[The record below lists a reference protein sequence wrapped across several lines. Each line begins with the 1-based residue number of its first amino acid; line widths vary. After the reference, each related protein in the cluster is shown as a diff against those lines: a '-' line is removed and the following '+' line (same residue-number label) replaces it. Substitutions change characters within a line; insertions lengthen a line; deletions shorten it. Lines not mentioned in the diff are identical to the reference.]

1 MSHIQLMFLNTT
13 LIEKMR
19 YCSSFDSNSST
30 YDDVFSGSH
39 YQYLTSEYVIID
51 GTSYSHLFFDNS
63 HDIALGMLK
72 DGFQIFK
79 RSSHATCWPIIA
91 LNFNLPPTEQTHL
104 HNVLPLI
111 LIPGPR
117 CPHHMS
123 SFLQPLIEECKQLA
137 IGVHTYD
144 VSSDACFNLHVYPI
158 SAHADMPAAKHLMEL
173 KGSNAFHPCHACEIY
188 GIQGNGLPI
197 YYVPLNQPRS
207 PGAEALEW
215 DPHHLPMCS
224 QEQYDAML
232 EDIASQ
238 TTKHAHDNLHQY
250 HGILHVS
257 AICEFPSMKLFKSF
271 PHEWMH
277 LVLENHAKNL
287 LHLWKGTY
295 KGLDKGKEQ
304 YVIADGAWTQIGL
317 ETTASSAM
325 IPSSFGQHMLNIWM
339 EQYQFTAK
347 DYAHW
352 FLYCAICPERS
363 TSLTN
368 ISFYSLISCFSIQS
382 SV

>member
-1 MSHIQLMFLNTT
+1 MMMFSVGPITSISLLSMS
-13 LIEKMR
+13 
-19 YCSSFDSNSST
+19 SSM
-30 YDDVFSGSH
+30 
-39 YQYLTSEYVIID
+39 E
-51 GTSYSHLFFDNS
+51 
-63 HDIALGMLK
+63 
-72 DGFQIFK
+72 
-79 RSSHATCWPIIA
+79 
-91 LNFNLPPTEQTHL
+91 
-104 HNVLPLI
+104 PLI
-111 LIPGPR
+111 LTYSLTTL
-117 CPHHMS
+117 MTLLLES
-123 SFLQPLIEECKQLA
+123 SQMDSKFSNIVL
-137 IGVHTYD
+137 
-144 VSSDACFNLHVYPI
+144 
-158 SAHADMPAAKHLMEL
+158 MP
-173 KGSNAFHPCHACEIY
+173 
-188 GIQGNGLPI
+188 
-197 YYVPLNQPRS
+197 
-207 PGAEALEW
+207 PGAEPLDW
-215 DPHHLPMCS
+215 IPHTLPMCS